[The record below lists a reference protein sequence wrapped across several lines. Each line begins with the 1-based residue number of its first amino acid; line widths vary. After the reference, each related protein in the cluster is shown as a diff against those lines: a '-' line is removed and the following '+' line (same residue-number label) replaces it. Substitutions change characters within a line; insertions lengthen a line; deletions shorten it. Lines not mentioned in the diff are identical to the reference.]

1 MKVTTDMIAITGLS
15 LALLVGIVLNAPA
28 ELLTGIVGGL
38 SGYVSK
44 SVLAAHEE
52 GGSK

>member
-1 MKVTTDMIAITGLS
+1 MRITTDMIAIAGLS
-15 LALLVGIVLNAPA
+15 LALIIGIVLSAPA

-44 SVLAAHEE
+44 SVLTAKE
-52 GGSK
+52 GDGAK

>member
-1 MKVTTDMIAITGLS
+1 MKITTDMIAIAGLS
-15 LALLVGIVLNAPA
+15 LALIVGIILSAPA

-44 SVLAAHEE
+44 SVLATHEE
-52 GGSK
+52 GVSK